1 MVNFLLGTNK
11 MLSEPIQ
18 VTLLVTKVFDQINI
32 PYLVGGSLASAVHG
46 VVRATL
52 DADIIAD
59 INQEQVNELIKQLQ
73 AAFYIDEEM
82 VRNAI
87 KERGSFNII
96 HLDTMFK
103 VDIFLLKKRAFDQ
116 NQMERRVLQTLGPE
130 QAEKAYVST
139 VEDIILAKLEWFRS
153 GGEISDRQ
161 WRDILGVLQIQW
173 DRINFSDLQKWAK
186 SLGVSDLLERARNEA
201 KPS

>member
-1 MVNFLLGTNK
+1 